1 MNLDQAYQTF
11 LVECHELLQD
21 MEDKLLELENGS
33 DSGEAINSIFRA
45 AHTIKGS
52 AGLFGMDEIV
62 GFTHIV
68 ESVLDKVREGE
79 IGMDNNLITL
89 MLGCKDYIGKMIES
103 LVDGKVTLD
112 AAERAQE
119 GKLSAALFEYLQ
131 VATPEAMLESRQMTA
146 LAVGLES
153 EVDVLDSSVM
163 DNENW
168 HISVHFGPDVL
179 RNGMDPLSFLRYL
192 ATLGRI
198 ERIVTFDERMP
209 AAEDM
214 DPESCYLAFAINFHS
229 DADKA
234 TIENVFEFVRD
245 DCTLQIIPPRAKA
258 DEFIRAIENMPAS
271 DLKLGEYLVHC
282 GTLTQ
287 LELDRILVIQSE
299 GHPNTQKLGEII
311 VDENLADP
319 EVVQAALKKQ
329 AQGKKGKDKA
339 TQTVRVDAEKLDH
352 LINLIGELVIAGAGV
367 QSEVRQTAIGSLQEA
382 STTMIRLIE
391 EVRDGALNLRMVQI
405 GETFNRFQRVV
416 RDVSKDLGK
425 DIELEIFGGETELD
439 KTVIEKISDPLTHLV
454 RNSIDHG
461 IESPDARL
469 LRGKPAT
476 GKVTLNAFHESGCIV
491 IEVSDDGGGLNRDR
505 ILAKAREKGLV
516 GHDDGLTDQQIY
528 QLIFEAGFSTAD
540 QVSNISGRG
549 VGMDVV
555 RRNIEA
561 LRGTI
566 EIASEAQVGTTIRIR
581 LPLTLAIIDGFMMGV
596 GDAAYVVPLEIV
608 EECLELSEAERQK
621 SQGRNYINLRG
632 EVLPFIRLREH
643 FHEHGKTGKRENIVV
658 VKYGNQKAG
667 FVVDQ
672 LMGEFQTVIKP
683 LGALF
688 DHVKGISGSTIL
700 GSGEVAL
707 ILDAPALINHAVH
720 RDGSML
726 SLSSH

>member
-1 MNLDQAYQTF
+1 MNLDQAFQTF
-11 LVECHELLQD
+11 LAECHELLQD

-89 MLGCKDYIGKMIES
+89 MLGCKDYIGKMIDS

-131 VATPEAMLESRQMTA
+131 VATPEVIMESRQMAA

-258 DEFIRAIENMPAS
+258 DEFIRAIESMPAT

-287 LELDRILVIQSE
+287 LELDRILAIQSE
-299 GHPNTQKLGEII
+299 GHPNKQKLGELI

-319 EVVQAALKKQ
+319 EVVQAALNKQ

-469 LRGKPAT
+469 LRG
-476 GKVTLNAFHESGCIV
+476 
-491 IEVSDDGGGLNRDR
+491 RDR
-505 ILAKAREKGLV
+505 K
-516 GHDDGLTDQQIY
+516 
-528 QLIFEAGFSTAD
+528 S
-540 QVSNISGRG
+540 
-549 VGMDVV
+549 VV
-555 RRNIEA
+555 
-561 LRGTI
+561 
-566 EIASEAQVGTTIRIR
+566 
-581 LPLTLAIIDGFMMGV
+581 
-596 GDAAYVVPLEIV
+596 
-608 EECLELSEAERQK
+608 
-621 SQGRNYINLRG
+621 
-632 EVLPFIRLREH
+632 
-643 FHEHGKTGKRENIVV
+643 
-658 VKYGNQKAG
+658 
-667 FVVDQ
+667 
-672 LMGEFQTVIKP
+672 
-683 LGALF
+683 
-688 DHVKGISGSTIL
+688 
-700 GSGEVAL
+700 
-707 ILDAPALINHAVH
+707 
-720 RDGSML
+720 
-726 SLSSH
+726 